1 MNFLMRLF
9 IIPLLF
15 LVFQFILGCGSNTND
30 KKVKLLNKKK
40 YNKPEKLIP
49 NKEDDT
55 LIVLFDRYNQDS
67 VDLNIIKISPNL
79 EKTFIE
85 RFPNKKALNF
95 ILDSENS
102 LVKHLQIDYL
112 DSNAMKNAFFN
123 FLDCYGKDCRSIE
136 LFQKVKFSK
145 TFFMLLASTKS
156 IHIIES
162 EFNQNPKKW
171 INLLRFSNNKDPIK
185 FIIVQQKQQKA
196 KWFSY
201 SNFVLTEV
209 K

>member
-1 MNFLMRLF
+1 MRIF
-9 IIPLLF
+9 SISTLLAGF
-15 LVFQFILGCGSNTND
+15 FILACSTNNNQ
-30 KKVKLLNKKK
+30 KREKTENKKIN
-40 YNKPEKLIP
+40 NKKP
-49 NKEDDT
+49 KEIQKEDT
-55 LIVLFDRYNQDS
+55 LIAIFEFYNQDS
-67 VDLNIIKISPNL
+67 VNLEITKINLNP
-79 EKTFIE
+79 EKTFIQ
-85 RFPNKKALNF
+85 RFPYKNATNLLLESKKN
-95 ILDSENS
+95 
-102 LVKHLQIDYL
+102 LVKYLQINYA

-123 FLDCYGKDCRSIE
+123 YLDCYGKDCKSIE

-171 INLLRFSNNKDPIK
+171 INLHRYSNKKDPIK
-185 FIIVQQKQQKA
+185 FIIVQKKQQKA

>member
-1 MNFLMRLF
+1 MPLF
-9 IIPLLF
+9 IIPF
-15 LVFQFILGCGSNTND
+15 FFIFQFILGCGSNTND
-30 KKVKLLNKKK
+30 KKVNLHNKKK
-40 YNKPEKLIP
+40 YYKHEKPTP
-49 NKEDDT
+49 NKEKDT

-67 VDLNIIKISPNL
+67 VNLEITKISPNL

-85 RFPNKKALNF
+85 RFPNKKIFNF
-95 ILDSENS
+95 ILESKNS
-102 LVKHLQIDYL
+102 TVKHLQIDYL
-112 DSNAMKNAFFN
+112 DSNSMKNAFFN
-123 FLDCYGKDCRSIE
+123 FLDCYGKDCKSIE

-171 INLLRFSNNKDPIK
+171 INLLRYSNKKDPIK
-185 FIIVQQKQQKA
+185 FIILQQKQQKA
-196 KWFSY
+196 KWFNY

>member
-1 MNFLMRLF
+1 MRLF
-9 IIPLLF
+9 IIPF
-15 LVFQFILGCGSNTND
+15 FFIFQFILGCDSNTND
-30 KKVKLLNKKK
+30 KKVKLHIKKK
-40 YNKPEKLIP
+40 YYRHKKPNP
-49 NKEDDT
+49 NKEVDT
-55 LIVLFDRYNQDS
+55 LIVLFDLYNQDS
-67 VDLNIIKISPNL
+67 VDLKISKISPNL

-85 RFPNKKALNF
+85 RFPNKKIFNF
-95 ILDSENS
+95 ILESKNSE
-102 LVKHLQIDYL
+102 VKHLQIDYL
-112 DSNAMKNAFFN
+112 DSNSMKNAFFN
-123 FLDCYGKDCRSIE
+123 FLDCYGKDCKSIE

-171 INLLRFSNNKDPIK
+171 INLHRYSNKKDPIK
-185 FIIVQQKQQKA
+185 FIIVQQKQQRA

>member
-1 MNFLMRLF
+1 MRIF
-9 IIPLLF
+9 SISTLLVGF
-15 LVFQFILGCGSNTND
+15 FILACNTNNNQ
-30 KKVKLLNKKK
+30 KREKIENKKIN
-40 YNKPEKLIP
+40 NKKPKEIQ
-49 NKEDDT
+49 KEDT
-55 LIVLFDRYNQDS
+55 LKAIFEFYNQDS
-67 VDLNIIKISPNL
+67 VNLEITKINLNP
-79 EKTFIE
+79 EKTFIQ
-85 RFPNKKALNF
+85 RFPYKNATNLLVESKKN
-95 ILDSENS
+95 
-102 LVKHLQIDYL
+102 LVTHLEINYS

-123 FLDCYGKDCRSIE
+123 YLDCYGKDCKSIE

-171 INLLRFSNNKDPIK
+171 INLHRYSNKKDPIK
-185 FIIVQQKQQKA
+185 FIIVQQKQQRA
-196 KWFSY
+196 KWFNY

>member
-1 MNFLMRLF
+1 MRFF
-9 IIPLLF
+9 IIASFFLTSQILF
-15 LVFQFILGCGSNTND
+15 RCTSSTND
-30 KKVKLLNKKK
+30 RKVKLYNKEKNNKLEPLISNKKK
-40 YNKPEKLIP
+40 
-49 NKEDDT
+49 DT
-55 LIVLFDRYNQDS
+55 LLTLFDFYNQDS
-67 VDLNIIKISPNL
+67 VDLKISKISPNL

-85 RFPNKKALNF
+85 RFPNKKIFNL
-95 ILDSENS
+95 ILESKNSE
-102 LVKHLQIDYL
+102 VKHLQIDYL
-112 DSNAMKNAFFN
+112 DSNSMKNAFFN
-123 FLDCYGKDCRSIE
+123 FLDCYGKDCKSIE

-171 INLLRFSNNKDPIK
+171 INLHRYSNKKDPIK
-185 FIIVQQKQQKA
+185 FIIVQQKQQRA
-196 KWFSY
+196 KWFNY

>member
-1 MNFLMRLF
+1 MPLF
-9 IIPLLF
+9 IIPF
-15 LVFQFILGCGSNTND
+15 FFIFQFILGCGSNTND
-30 KKVKLLNKKK
+30 KKVNLHNKKK
-40 YNKPEKLIP
+40 YYNHEKPTP
-49 NKEDDT
+49 NKEKDT
-55 LIVLFDRYNQDS
+55 LIILFDRYNQDS
-67 VDLNIIKISPNL
+67 INLEITKISPNL

-85 RFPNKKALNF
+85 RFPNKKIFNF
-95 ILDSENS
+95 ILESKNS
-102 LVKHLQIDYL
+102 TVKHLQIDYL
-112 DSNAMKNAFFN
+112 DSNSMKNAFFN
-123 FLDCYGKDCRSIE
+123 FLDCYGKDCKSIE

-171 INLLRFSNNKDPIK
+171 INLLRYSNKKDPIK

-196 KWFSY
+196 KWFNY

>member
-1 MNFLMRLF
+1 MRLF
-9 IIPLLF
+9 IIPF
-15 LVFQFILGCGSNTND
+15 FFIFQFILGCGSNTND
-30 KKVKLLNKKK
+30 KKVKLHNKKK
-40 YNKPEKLIP
+40 YYKHEKPTP
-49 NKEDDT
+49 NKEKDT

-67 VDLNIIKISPNL
+67 VNLEITKISPNL

-85 RFPNKKALNF
+85 RFPNKKIFNF
-95 ILDSENS
+95 ILESKNS
-102 LVKHLQIDYL
+102 TVKHLQIDYL
-112 DSNAMKNAFFN
+112 DSNSMKNAFFN
-123 FLDCYGKDCRSIE
+123 FLDCYGKDCKSIE

-171 INLLRFSNNKDPIK
+171 INLLRYSNKKDPIK
-185 FIIVQQKQQKA
+185 FIIIQKKQQKA

-201 SNFVLTEV
+201 SHYHLTEV

>member
-1 MNFLMRLF
+1 MRIFSYITLSTIIF
-9 IIPLLF
+9 IHA
-15 LVFQFILGCGSNTND
+15 CSSNNNQ
-30 KKVKLLNKKK
+30 KREKIENKKI
-40 YNKPEKLIP
+40 NNEKPKEIL
-49 NKEDDT
+49 KEDT
-55 LIVLFDRYNQDS
+55 LKTFFDFYNQDS
-67 VDLNIIKISPNL
+67 VNLEITKINVNP
-79 EKTFIE
+79 EKTFIQ
-85 RFPNKKALNF
+85 RFPHKNATNLLVESKKN
-95 ILDSENS
+95 
-102 LVKHLQIDYL
+102 LVTHLEINYS

-123 FLDCYGKDCRSIE
+123 FLDCYGKDCKSIE

-171 INLLRFSNNKDPIK
+171 INLHRYSNKKDPIK
-185 FIIVQQKQQKA
+185 FIIVQQKQQRA
-196 KWFSY
+196 KWFNY